1 MTSSVDDKAESL
13 LAASRSQRLIVM
25 RVQQRIAELEDELA
39 QATYHHQATFH
50 RDEIVAATRRAMTLA
65 TETAG
70 ANADLIRTW
79 ERARDAI
86 GPKAE
91 ILLERTVYRGLMMP
105 DLVEKWRERTEKQLV
120 AMMRRVWPRPASVAR
135 DLSVPVLPMLAEP
148 QRRFMYEGWNSS
160 NSDPK
165 VGKPVDTHKSG
176 KKEPA
181 ESLSKTRETVRKR
194 TSTDR

>member
-39 QATYHHQATFH
+39 QATYHHQATTFAFH

-165 VGKPVDTHKSG
+165 VGKP
-176 KKEPA
+176 
-181 ESLSKTRETVRKR
+181 RETVRKR